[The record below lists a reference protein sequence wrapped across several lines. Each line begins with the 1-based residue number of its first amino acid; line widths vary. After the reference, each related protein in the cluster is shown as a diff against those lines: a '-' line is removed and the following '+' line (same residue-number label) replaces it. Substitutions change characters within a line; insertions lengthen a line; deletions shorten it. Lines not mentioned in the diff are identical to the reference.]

1 MYTAYLLTGSN
12 LGERIN
18 YLDKAKQLI
27 QQQCGAIVAASS
39 FYQTAAWG
47 YTDQPDFYNQALA
60 LQTTLAPEMLMQ
72 TLLNIELAIGR
83 KRDIKMGPRII
94 DIDIL
99 LLGDEV
105 INTGLLTVPHP
116 FLAQRRFALMPLD
129 EIAPKAVHPVLHKTV
144 SQLLADCPDTLDVH
158 KIITTNHHSG

>member
-1 MYTAYLLTGSN
+1 MHTAYLLTGSN
-12 LGERIN
+12 LGDRFS
-18 YLDKAKQLI
+18 YLHLAYTLI
-27 QQQCGAIVAASS
+27 QQQCGVVQAASS

-47 YTDQPDFYNQALA
+47 LTDQPDFYNQALA
-60 LQTTLAPEMLMQ
+60 LHTRLKPEALMQ

-99 LLGDEV
+99 LLDEEV

-116 FLAQRRFALMPLD
+116 FLAERRFALLPLA
-129 EIAPKAVHPVLHKTV
+129 EIAPAVVHPVLHKTV
-144 SQLLADCPDTLDVH
+144 LQLLDDCPDTLDVN
-158 KIITTNHHSG
+158 KIYENN

>member
-18 YLDKAKQLI
+18 YLDKASQLV
-27 QQQCGAIVAASS
+27 QQQCGAIVASSS

-47 YTDQPDFYNQALA
+47 FTEQPDFYNQALA
-60 LQTTLAPEMLMQ
+60 LQTTLAPETLMQ
-72 TLLNIELAIGR
+72 TLLDIEQTIGR

-99 LLGDEV
+99 LLGNEIIHTD
-105 INTGLLTVPHP
+105 LLTIPHP
-116 FLAQRRFALMPLD
+116 FLAQRRFALMPLA
-129 EIAPKAVHPVLHKTV
+129 EIAPNILHPTLNKTV
-144 SQLLADCPDTLDVH
+144 AQLLEECTDSLDVH
-158 KIITTNHHSG
+158 KIITTN

>member
-18 YLDKAKQLI
+18 YLDKAAQLI
-27 QQQCGAIVAASS
+27 QQQCGAIVASSS

-47 YTDQPDFYNQALA
+47 FIEQPDFYNQALA
-60 LQTTLAPEMLMQ
+60 LQTTLAPEILMQ
-72 TLLNIELAIGR
+72 TLLDIEQTIGR

-99 LLGDEV
+99 LLGNEIIHTD
-105 INTGLLTVPHP
+105 LLTVPHP
-116 FLAQRRFALMPLD
+116 FLAQRRFALMPLA
-129 EIAPKAVHPVLHKTV
+129 EIAPNILHPTLNKTV
-144 SQLLADCPDTLDVH
+144 AQLLEECTDTLDVH
-158 KIITTNHHSG
+158 KIITTN